1 MCRAVKR
8 GSYLWAHLCICPQ
21 DFQKYSRETPERPLG
36 LARQTVVNKMHAIAC
51 QMSALPE
58 ETFIQEERVSEVTQ
72 LSALKWQP
80 CKKAVLLGV
89 LGRREKA

>member
-1 MCRAVKR
+1 
-8 GSYLWAHLCICPQ
+8 
-21 DFQKYSRETPERPLG
+21 
-36 LARQTVVNKMHAIAC
+36 MHAIAC